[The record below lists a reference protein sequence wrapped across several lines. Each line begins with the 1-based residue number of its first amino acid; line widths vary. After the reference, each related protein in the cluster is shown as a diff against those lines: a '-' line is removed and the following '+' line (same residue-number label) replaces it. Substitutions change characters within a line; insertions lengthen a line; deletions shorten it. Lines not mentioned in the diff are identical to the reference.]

1 MHKIVGLTLQMKIFS
16 IIHIFLGCFLPSD
29 MPQLSSAKSL
39 RDSHCQNDDDSI
51 TKHAYYGYITTLYGR
66 RGRGG
71 GGPLGLKHE
80 NVHHVGD
87 FISTPPLSIHGQ
99 EQGKRKKEQ
108 LW

>member
-1 MHKIVGLTLQMKIFS
+1 
-16 IIHIFLGCFLPSD
+16 

-39 RDSHCQNDDDSI
+39 RDSHHQNDDDSI

-66 RGRGG
+66 RGERGG
-71 GGPLGLKHE
+71 EGPLGLKHE

-99 EQGKRKKEQ
+99 EQGKREKEQ